1 MKSYL
6 SSTPICTDEK
16 ILIDLRHRA
25 RHHYSIKD
33 DKTQSTL
40 GILGFAATIVVGL
53 LTHSAWCLLCFL
65 FPLGYIGIEA
75 IIDIKKAKEITF
87 SDFSVTTDKLSSVQ
101 NDYVKTGPSD
111 YLRCVICYFES
122 GAQWEASFVNYKW
135 SNLYKMTR
143 KGVYNTSLQGDT
155 FYLVW
160 DNRTKELVLAYNAKL
175 FAYKK
180 S

>member
-1 MKSYL
+1 MYGEETRKEQL
-6 SSTPICTDEK
+6 TDEK
-16 ILIDLRHRA
+16 ILVDLRHRT

-33 DKTQSTL
+33 DKI
-40 GILGFAATIVVGL
+40 GNILAILSLAPAPIVGL
-53 LTHSAWCLLCFL
+53 FTKTAWGLLAL
-65 FPLGYIGIEA
+65 PLPLVYYAAEA
-75 IIDIKKAKEITF
+75 IIDAKKAKAITT

-111 YLRCVICYFES
+111 YLRCVICYFEG
-122 GAQWEASFVNYKW
+122 GAQWEASIVNYKW
-135 SNLYKMTR
+135 SKLYKMTR
-143 KGVYNTSLQGDT
+143 NGIYNTSLQGDT

-160 DNRTKELVLAYNAKL
+160 DNRTKELVLAYNARL